1 MADNVQR
8 INKVW
13 QAFVKFVKSQVVV
26 NGRVVDTCLI
36 GLFFNDS
43 NRQITF
49 MPSPDYLEAG
59 KFKLQRGAKSFAD
72 DDQEEG
78 PETKKSYEEKYRQKL
93 QVS

>member
-1 MADNVQR
+1 
-8 INKVW
+8 
-13 QAFVKFVKSQVVV
+13 
-26 NGRVVDTCLI
+26 
-36 GLFFNDS
+36 
-43 NRQITF
+43 

-93 QVS
+93 